1 MVLPPA
7 GDGVPPDGPRS
18 IVLELVARPR
28 AWPDRRHRHP
38 ARGTHV
44 RLLFVCARNRLRS
57 PTAERVFA
65 AVPGVEA
72 ESAGVAPD
80 ADSPVTP
87 ELIAWADVILV
98 MEATHR
104 TKLTRQFP
112 AALRAKRVVCL
123 DVPDDYGYMALELV
137 QILRERVGR
146 AIPALSADPSA

>member
-1 MVLPPA
+1 MFSTD
-7 GDGVPPDGPRS
+7 DGLDSRIEPEPR
-18 IVLELVARPR
+18 
-28 AWPDRRHRHP
+28 
-38 ARGTHV
+38 V

-80 ADSPVTP
+80 AESPVTP

-98 MEATHR
+98 MESAHR
-104 TKLTRQFP
+104 AKLTRLFP
-112 AALRAKRVVCL
+112 AALRGKRVVCL
-123 DVPDDYGYMALELV
+123 DIPDDYEYMAPELV

-146 AIPALSADPSA
+146 AIPALATNSSE

>member
-1 MVLPPA
+1 M
-7 GDGVPPDGPRS
+7 
-18 IVLELVARPR
+18 
-28 AWPDRRHRHP
+28 
-38 ARGTHV
+38 

-65 AVPGVEA
+65 AVPGVEV

-80 ADSPVTP
+80 ADNPVTP

-104 TKLTRQFP
+104 AKLTRLFS
-112 AALRAKRVVCL
+112 AALRGKRVVCL
-123 DVPDDYGYMALELV
+123 DVPDDYDYMDPGLV

-146 AIPALSADPSA
+146 AIPALATDASG